1 MLMEMEIVRKKQH
14 LDVRYFIV
22 SQGFVIAMV
31 LCFIVFSIIARN
43 FMTLKNMVRILHAE
57 APLLILV
64 PGLAMVIMAGKIDI
78 SVGSIA
84 FLSSGIGVLLLT
96 HYNIP
101 SYVVFPLIVVIGF
114 ILGALNGLLVVVL
127 KITPF
132 IATMGTMF
140 MLRGVALQLTNSMVL
155 SIPKEL
161 QRLGYASVG
170 TIYIDVIIAAI
181 VLLLAYFIH
190 VRTPFGRHIMAI
202 GNEAN
207 VAEQLGVKVPKITF
221 LAFVLS
227 GLFAS
232 LGGIFV
238 LFQVGAVTPT
248 MGQGYEFNAI
258 ALCIIGG
265 ISLFGGE
272 GSILPGL
279 LLGGI
284 TIGVIENGL
293 NMVGASP
300 YAYPF
305 VKGGVIFIAM
315 YADSIKRVLRKTK
328 IAIPEEP
335 FTTTVGL
342 DHKKSSVRSNK

>member
-1 MLMEMEIVRKKQH
+1 MEMKIVRKKQH

-22 SQGFVIAMV
+22 SQGFIIALV

-43 FMTLKNMVRILHAE
+43 FMTLKNMVRILHTI
-57 APLLILV
+57 APLLILA
-64 PGLAMVIMAGKIDI
+64 PGLALVIMEGKIDI

-84 FLSSGIGVLLLT
+84 FLSSGLGVMLMV
-96 HYNIP
+96 HHNIP
-101 SYVVFPLIVVIGF
+101 SYVALPLIVVVGF
-114 ILGALNGLLVVVL
+114 ILGALNGLLVIVL
-127 KITPF
+127 KISPL
-132 IATMGTMF
+132 IATMSMMF
-140 MLRGVALQLTNSMVL
+140 ALRGVALQLTNSMVI

-161 QRLGYASVG
+161 QRLGYANIG
-170 TIYIDVIIAAI
+170 TIYIDVVIAVII
-181 VLLLAYFIH
+181 LLLAHFFH

-202 GNEAN
+202 GNGAN
-207 VAEQLGVKVPKITF
+207 IAEQLGVKVPKVTF
-221 LAFVLS
+221 LAFALS
-227 GLFAS
+227 GFFAS

-265 ISLFGGE
+265 ISLRGGE
-272 GSILPGL
+272 GSIIPGL
-279 LLGGI
+279 LLGGV
-284 TIGVIENGL
+284 TLGVIENGL

-300 YAYPF
+300 YAYAF

-315 YADSIKRVLRKTK
+315 YADSIKKVLRKTR

-342 DHKKSSVRSNK
+342 DHKKSSVLSNK